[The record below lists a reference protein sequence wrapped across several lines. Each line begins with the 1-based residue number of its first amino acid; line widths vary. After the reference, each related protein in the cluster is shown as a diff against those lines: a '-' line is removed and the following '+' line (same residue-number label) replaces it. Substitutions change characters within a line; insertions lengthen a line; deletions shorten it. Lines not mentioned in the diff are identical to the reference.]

1 MYYQR
6 FDVKRTIVDFANSSV
21 GNGFRECAIY
31 DNNAESIQRHVGEN
45 GGRHLVSFS
54 SGAEFEKA
62 TTTGASAFYCSYWHY
77 DGLDFSHPVGR
88 DLVWTIRAKKGGLEF
103 AKVVTSLA
111 IRALE
116 EAGVSEPWV
125 KYSGDLG
132 FDIVVPLEGVP
143 LEAWM
148 GDLRALDE
156 LQIELTNCI
165 VEHLREHAPNFDTGF
180 GQPVAIKRGMDTCL
194 LSELR
199 VRRGLLLAP
208 MSLNPET
215 GLVSVPVDPDRVSSF
230 SVLDASPE
238 NVQRAGWA
246 PPTEVAYGLLRHAR
260 TWQAATSAPAVVSE
274 A

>member
-6 FDVKRTIVDFANSSV
+6 FDVKKTIINFANSSV
-21 GNGFRECAIY
+21 GDGLRECAIY
-31 DNNAESIQRHVGEN
+31 NDSAKSVQRHFGEN
-45 GGRHLVSFS
+45 GGRHLVNFTNDTK
-54 SGAEFEKA
+54 FENA
-62 TTTGASAFYCSYWHY
+62 ARTGASAFYCSYWHY
-77 DGLDFSHPVGR
+77 DGIDFSHPVGR
-88 DLVWTIRAKKGGLEF
+88 DLVWTIRAKRGGLEF

-132 FDIVVPLEGVP
+132 FDIVVPLDGIP

-148 GDLRALDE
+148 GDIGALDE
-156 LQIELTNCI
+156 LQSNLTNCI
-165 VEHLREHAPNFDTGF
+165 TGYLREHAPNFETGF
-180 GQPVAIKRGMDTCL
+180 GQSLTIKRGMDTCL

-199 VRRGLLLAP
+199 VMRGLLLAP

-215 GLVSVPVDPDRVSSF
+215 GLVSVPVDPDRVDSF

-238 NVQRAGWA
+238 NVRRAGWA

-260 TWQAATSAPAVVSE
+260 TWQAASAPAVPSE
-274 A
+274 V